1 MPRGIN
7 TIENIFSKTI
17 RDEESGCLLYMG
29 YLDKDGYARI
39 SCQGKNRIGSDAV
52 YEMVYGP
59 IPEGYEVDHICHVRH
74 CVEPTHLRLLTHRQN
89 VIHIKTYVEKRHQRL
104 RTFLDA
110 YPQAEFFPVLI
121 TSTRLKELWECGR
134 NKNVGRLLLTMSR
147 AFSEEF
153 FYERFKAGRGRSPD
167 LYAIGI
173 QPRLIDK
180 LSHEDEQRETL
191 TEDSVILSRKGFLQ
205 TLNPTQHELDLNYLK
220 QGSLG
225 TTQD

>member
-7 TIENIFSKTI
+7 TLQNIFARTI
-17 RDEESGCLLYMG
+17 RDNESGCLLYMG
-29 YLDKDGYARI
+29 RLDENGYARI

-89 VIHIKTYVEKRHQRL
+89 VIHIKTYMEKRHQRL
-104 RTFLDA
+104 RTFIGA
-110 YPQAEFFPVLI
+110 YPQAEIFPVLI

-134 NKNVGRLLLTMSR
+134 HRNMGELLLTMSR
-147 AFSEEF
+147 AFPEEF
-153 FYERFKAGRGRSPD
+153 FYERFKEGRGRSPD

-173 QPRLIDK
+173 HATLIDK
-180 LSHEDEQRETL
+180 LLNEDEQRDIPA
-191 TEDSVILSRKGFLQ
+191 EDIM
-205 TLNPTQHELDLNYLK
+205 
-220 QGSLG
+220 SLVA
-225 TTQD
+225 